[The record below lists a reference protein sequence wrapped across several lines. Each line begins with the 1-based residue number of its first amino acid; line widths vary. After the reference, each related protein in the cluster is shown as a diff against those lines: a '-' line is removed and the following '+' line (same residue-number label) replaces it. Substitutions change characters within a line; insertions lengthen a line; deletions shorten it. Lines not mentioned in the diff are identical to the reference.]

1 MISIDVEIIDN
12 SLSIEPDKV
21 KNLANSVISQSEIQ
35 EGELTIIFAQ
45 KELLR
50 EMKKNFFS
58 EDVYTDVIAFQLNE
72 KNERIEVEIYIST
85 IIASE
90 NAKKFGQTVSNE
102 LARLICHGC
111 LHLSGYKDNTE
122 SEKLNMRS
130 EEDRFLK
137 KFSFEEILNT

>member
-58 EDVYTDVIAFQLNE
+58 EDVYTDVIAFELYE
-72 KNERIEVEIYIST
+72 KNERFEGEIYISP